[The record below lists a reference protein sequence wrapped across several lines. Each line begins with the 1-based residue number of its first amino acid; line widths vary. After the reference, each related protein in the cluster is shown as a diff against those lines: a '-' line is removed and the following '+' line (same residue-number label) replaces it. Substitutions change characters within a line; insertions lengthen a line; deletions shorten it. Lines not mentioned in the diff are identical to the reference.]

1 MVEYLLYSDS
11 HRGKDALSDC
21 LQISDSL
28 FGRTEVIEVGQ
39 LINCPK
45 RIASATLQVF
55 ANGCQ
60 SNKCSVSFITAA
72 HRWAS
77 IRRMAAAVFKFKP
90 QICRLTLSH
99 KKLAHLKGKRMPRK
113 RFNEQVIVTLM

>member
-77 IRRMAAAVFKFKP
+77 IRRMAAAVFKIQATNLQTDIVAQKACAFEGKENAP
-90 QICRLTLSH
+90 QTL
-99 KKLAHLKGKRMPRK
+99 
-113 RFNEQVIVTLM
+113 